1 MYLSSKTN
9 WRTFNTYHSTL
20 FKGSVSPIMDL
31 KIGFLFR
38 FSFDKDINYYL
49 GSIKKIHWYK
59 IKSLLPWIFMST
71 KEPALISSIKEILRC
86 YWGYLF
92 INSDYFSFLF
102 FFFVQNDLAKFVD
115 ISGTSIL
122 INICQ
127 NNPHILINFLRWHL
141 IDFVTWFQT
150 KTSGSPFSRPVSDT
164 RSDLNIIFRT
174 NLEISREITELL
186 LHKCGTPD
194 VVFFSLNN
202 DQRQQIPL
210 I

>member
-71 KEPALISSIKEILRC
+71 KKPALISSIKEILRC

-102 FFFVQNDLAKFVD
+102 FFLFKMTWPNLWISVGLLYWSIFAKTTHTF
-115 ISGTSIL
+115 
-122 INICQ
+122 
-127 NNPHILINFLRWHL
+127 
-141 IDFVTWFQT
+141 
-150 KTSGSPFSRPVSDT
+150 
-164 RSDLNIIFRT
+164 
-174 NLEISREITELL
+174 
-186 LHKCGTPD
+186 
-194 VVFFSLNN
+194 
-202 DQRQQIPL
+202 
-210 I
+210 